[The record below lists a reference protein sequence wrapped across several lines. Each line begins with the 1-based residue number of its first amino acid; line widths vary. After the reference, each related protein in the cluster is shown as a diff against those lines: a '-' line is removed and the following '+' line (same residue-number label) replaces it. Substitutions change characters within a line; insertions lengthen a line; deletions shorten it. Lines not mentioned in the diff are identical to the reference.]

1 MCLRTVALAT
11 TMAFLATGTAAEV
24 AASPE
29 RVAVAGKRAPSKKA
43 KASSKRPPPPEPEL
57 EAPALEEPPKP
68 ASAATPVA
76 SQGPPTLSTKYR
88 AVAILPFDTSDVGES
103 LIRSI
108 EQALINEIED
118 KGGFR
123 AVSPRDVVSEAASYD
138 MSPGKCA
145 NEDVAC
151 WAQVARHA
159 RAHLAIVT
167 RVAALGGVLNLSL
180 RLLDAQTGSEV
191 GRVAEALSEKTDERA
206 AQMHRMAVQLFTPA
220 EYVGTL
226 IVKSDEAGAD
236 IYLNDKL
243 VGTTP
248 LKAPLKSLP
257 AGPYI
262 LHVTK
267 EGFADVYQFVDV
279 AYNRVSTITVSLATN
294 TISGAIAFGSDTGF
308 GSVYVI
314 SDLPEVEV
322 RIDGEPKG
330 MTPLEGAISQVP
342 AGSRRLSLRRGNA
355 APLVRELKVEKGKRT
370 DVGVSVGPDGTLTA
384 VVMVS
389 SLDSP
394 LPVDPGLSTPVAGVK
409 AAGPTA
415 EASHPVF
422 TSGLVV
428 AGVGVVAL
436 GIGGVFASQVRSA
449 NNAAKDYER
458 TIRESD
464 DPVERNEARE
474 DLAQLNEDG
483 PGKERNQWIA
493 LGIGGG
499 LLLTGGLLMAADHW
513 HWFGIGASSA
523 GRDRDDGLR
532 IGVMPGPGGGMV
544 SIATPW

>member
-1 MCLRTVALAT
+1 MCLRAVALAT
-11 TMAFLATGTAAEV
+11 TIAFFASGSPALAAA
-24 AASPE
+24 APE
-29 RVAVAGKRAPSKKA
+29 RVAVATKRAAPKKA
-43 KASSKRPPPPEPEL
+43 KTSGKRPVEPEL

-68 ASAATPVA
+68 TPAAASPAPAK
-76 SQGPPTLSTKYR
+76 GPPTLSTKYR
-88 AVAILPFDTSDVGES
+88 AVAVLPFEASDVGES

-108 EQALINEIED
+108 EQALINEIDD

-123 AVSPRDVVSEAASYD
+123 AVSPRDVVSEAAAAD
-138 MSPGKCA
+138 MSPSKCA
-145 NEDVAC
+145 SEDVGC
-151 WAQVARHA
+151 WAQVARYA

-191 GRVAEALSEKTDERA
+191 GRVAEALSDKTDERA
-206 AQMHRMAVQLFTPA
+206 AQIHRMAVQLFTPA
-220 EYVGTL
+220 DYVGTL

-262 LHVTK
+262 LHVSK

-308 GSVYVI
+308 GNVYVI

-330 MTPLEGAISQVP
+330 MTPLEGAISQVA

-355 APLVRELKVEKGKRT
+355 PPLVRELTVEKGKRT
-370 DVGVSVGPDGTLTA
+370 DVGVSVKPDGTLTA
-384 VVMVS
+384 VVVVS
-389 SLDSP
+389 TLDSP
-394 LPVDPGLSTPVAGVK
+394 LPVDPGLSTPVSGISEP
-409 AAGPTA
+409 GPTA
-415 EASHPVF
+415 KRSHPVF

-428 AGVGVVAL
+428 AGLGVVAV

-449 NNAAKDYER
+449 NNEAEDYER
-458 TIRESD
+458 TIRESE
-464 DPVERNEARE
+464 DPEVRNDARE
-474 DLAQLNEDG
+474 RLARLNEDG
-483 PGKERNQWIA
+483 PGKERRQWIA
-493 LGIGGG
+493 LGVGGG

-513 HWFGIGASSA
+513 HWFGIGAPSA
-523 GRDRDDGLR
+523 SRERDAGFRL
-532 IGVMPGPGGGMV
+532 GVMPAPGGGMV

>member
-1 MCLRTVALAT
+1 MCSRTVALAT
-11 TMAFLATGTAAEV
+11 TMVFLALGDIGHAGAA
-24 AASPE
+24 PE
-29 RVAVAGKRAPSKKA
+29 RVAAAGRRATAKKPKPQTKRVV
-43 KASSKRPPPPEPEL
+43 EPEL
-57 EAPALEEPPKP
+57 EAPPLEEPPKP
-68 ASAATPVA
+68 AEA
-76 SQGPPTLSTKYR
+76 SGVPGPPALSNKYR
-88 AVAILPFDTSDVGES
+88 AVAILPFEASDVGES

-108 EQALINEIED
+108 EQALTSEIED

-123 AVSPRDVVSEAASYD
+123 AVSPRDVVSEASSYNLD
-138 MSPGKCA
+138 PSKCPS
-145 NEDVAC
+145 EDVGC

-191 GRVAEALSEKTDERA
+191 GRVAEALSDKVDERA
-206 AQMHRMAVQLFTPA
+206 AQIHRMAVQLFAPA
-220 EYVGTL
+220 DYVGTL

-248 LKAPLKSLP
+248 LKTPLKNLP

-262 LHVTK
+262 LHVAK

-308 GSVYVI
+308 GSLYVI

-330 MTPLEGAISQVP
+330 MTPLEGAIAQVP

-355 APLVRELKVEKGKRT
+355 APLVRELVIEKGKRT
-370 DVGVSVGPDGTLTA
+370 DVGVSVAPDGTLTA
-384 VVMVS
+384 IVIVS
-389 SLDSP
+389 AIDSP
-394 LPVDPGLSTPVAGVK
+394 LPVDPGLSTPVASVNAT
-409 AAGPTA
+409 AAPA
-415 EASHPVF
+415 QRSHPVF

-428 AGVGVVAL
+428 AGLGVVGL
-436 GIGGVFASQVRSA
+436 GVGGFFASQVR
-449 NNAAKDYER
+449 AATNDATRYER
-458 TIRESD
+458 IIRTSD
-464 DPVERNEARE
+464 DPVERSDARE
-474 DLAQLNEDG
+474 RLAELNASG
-483 PGKERNQWIA
+483 PNKERNQWVA
-493 LGIGGG
+493 LGVGGG

-513 HWFGIGASSA
+513 HWFGIGTASA
-523 GRDRDDGLR
+523 ARAPDDDFR
-532 IGVMPGPGGGMV
+532 VGVFLGPGGGGMLSV
-544 SIATPW
+544 AAPW